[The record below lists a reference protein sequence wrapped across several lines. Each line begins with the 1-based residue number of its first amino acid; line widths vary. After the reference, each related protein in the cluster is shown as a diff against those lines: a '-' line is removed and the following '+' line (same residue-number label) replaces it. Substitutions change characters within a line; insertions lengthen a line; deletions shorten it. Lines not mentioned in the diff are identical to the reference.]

1 MKKRRQ
7 GPINKRVDFLSN
19 KVNKYSIRKFTV
31 GTASIL
37 VGATLMFGAADNE
50 AKAAEDNQLESASKE
65 EQKGSRDNE
74 SSKLNQVDLDNGS
87 HSSEET
93 TNVNNTTEVKKVEA
107 PTTSDVSNPKA
118 NEAVMTNEST
128 KPKTT
133 EVPTVNEE
141 SIAETPKTSTT
152 QQDSTEKNNPSLK
165 DNLNS
170 SSTTSK
176 ESKTEGCS
184 CSGL

>member
-74 SSKLNQVDLDNGS
+74 NSKLNQVDLDNGS
-87 HSSEET
+87 HSSEKT
-93 TNVNNTTEVKKVEA
+93 TNVNNATEVKKVEA
-107 PTTSDVSNPKA
+107 
-118 NEAVMTNEST
+118 
-128 KPKTT
+128 
-133 EVPTVNEE
+133 PTVNEE

-165 DNLNS
+165 DNLS
-170 SSTTSK
+170 LSIFTTAA
-176 ESKTEGCS
+176 CVII
-184 CSGL
+184 

>member
-7 GPINKRVDFLSN
+7 EPINKRVDFLSN

-74 SSKLNQVDLDNGS
+74 NSKLNQVDLDNGS
-87 HSSEET
+87 HSSEKT
-93 TNVNNTTEVKKVEA
+93 TNVNNATEVKK
-107 PTTSDVSNPKA
+107 S
-118 NEAVMTNEST
+118 
-128 KPKTT
+128 
-133 EVPTVNEE
+133 
-141 SIAETPKTSTT
+141 
-152 QQDSTEKNNPSLK
+152 
-165 DNLNS
+165 
-170 SSTTSK
+170 
-176 ESKTEGCS
+176 
-184 CSGL
+184 

>member
-93 TNVNNTTEVKKVEA
+93 TNVNNATEVKK
-107 PTTSDVSNPKA
+107 
-118 NEAVMTNEST
+118 
-128 KPKTT
+128 
-133 EVPTVNEE
+133 
-141 SIAETPKTSTT
+141 
-152 QQDSTEKNNPSLK
+152 LK
-165 DNLNS
+165 RQRQVTYLIL
-170 SSTTSK
+170 K
-176 ESKTEGCS
+176 LMKQ
-184 CSGL
+184 